1 MNKYLETRRD
11 KLKPGDSSIPDADQY
26 DYMIQTLAKE
36 HGQSIKVIETEYT
49 VVDFWKLIYKQSL
62 EAPENAGNG
71 QRSHI

>member
-1 MNKYLETRRD
+1 
-11 KLKPGDSSIPDADQY
+11 
-26 DYMIQTLAKE
+26 MIQTLAKE